1 MAADSGTEDRINK
14 ICRQMEEFAFCSQT
28 FHSSLKGGSADYI
41 GLTGIANNQAYT
53 KATSTFGYVEE
64 LLRSVS
70 DPTLKNALIVCENAY
85 KVVKDSFGEGIQSF
99 AQRDYRGMLNA
110 ERIAPRAQASCTSI
124 FSTTPPPKQNPLSQI
139 NREMRIL
146 IAMAIDILLLLPCTQ
161 LQAYH
166 LQSFLLLRR
175 SRIPLFAT
183 FFPRRVCLCKSFD
196 RHLLFTTGSLAAIL
210 SSRTSLSVFSVTPV
224 DSPTISVPHSSLFA
238 PQTRL
243 ELPKLTRADP
253 SHVLFPAKPHLFLP
267 CSPLSESLGV
277 LPLLPRCVS
286 TRILRISGKLDLDS
300 VSPFTVGSLDLSIG

>member
-85 KVVKDSFGEGIQSF
+85 KVVKDAFGEGIQSF

-146 IAMAIDILLLLPCTQ
+146 IAMAIV
-161 LQAYH
+161 
-166 LQSFLLLRR
+166 S
-175 SRIPLFAT
+175 
-183 FFPRRVCLCKSFD
+183 
-196 RHLLFTTGSLAAIL
+196 GS
-210 SSRTSLSVFSVTPV
+210 
-224 DSPTISVPHSSLFA
+224 
-238 PQTRL
+238 
-243 ELPKLTRADP
+243 
-253 SHVLFPAKPHLFLP
+253 
-267 CSPLSESLGV
+267 
-277 LPLLPRCVS
+277 
-286 TRILRISGKLDLDS
+286 
-300 VSPFTVGSLDLSIG
+300 SIG